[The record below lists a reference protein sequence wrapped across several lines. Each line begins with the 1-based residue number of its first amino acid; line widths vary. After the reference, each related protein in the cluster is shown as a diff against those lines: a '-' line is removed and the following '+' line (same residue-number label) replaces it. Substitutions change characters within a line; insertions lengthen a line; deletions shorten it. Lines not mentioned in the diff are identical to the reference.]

1 MAVNVR
7 FDFDSAS
14 LNRMI
19 RRNAEGWAK
28 SVDYTIRD
36 MATRGPT
43 IIARN
48 AADDYNIAKTR
59 LNPRNKKAHGK
70 VSVSGGMKD
79 LTFTYVGPPTPV
91 RDFKSALSP
100 TRYPGQRPYI
110 VAAQYLRDRPT
121 VLGHWN
127 PPGTEGGKYSA
138 KSPRMYLGGK
148 FGTHPSDVNAYAAS
162 TFYAVDRYAS
172 FKTDWGGF
180 YQGGGVVVADR
191 YTTSNAVHQCSKLPP
206 EAWPDYLVWL
216 FDFEYRYMGIPA
228 PDGVVYLQVDP
239 AVSQRLMTGRYQG
252 DESKKDIHEKDREY
266 LARSR
271 RAAEYCAAR
280 LGWHTVPCCQGEEM
294 RPIPAIQQDVRNA
307 VEALL

>member
-79 LTFTYVGPPTPV
+79 LAFTYTGPPTPV

-110 VAAQYLRDRPT
+110 VTAQYLRDRPT

-148 FGTHPSDVNAYAAS
+148 GAKVNKFGPVQREGRGWAGGNFGPSVPQMVMN
-162 TFYAVDRYAS
+162 
-172 FKTDWGGF
+172 
-180 YQGGGVVVADR
+180 QGNDEQSIAELSELMEKRLANHLRRFGV
-191 YTTSNAVHQCSKLPP
+191 S
-206 EAWPDYLVWL
+206 
-216 FDFEYRYMGIPA
+216 
-228 PDGVVYLQVDP
+228 
-239 AVSQRLMTGRYQG
+239 
-252 DESKKDIHEKDREY
+252 
-266 LARSR
+266 
-271 RAAEYCAAR
+271 
-280 LGWHTVPCCQGEEM
+280 
-294 RPIPAIQQDVRNA
+294 
-307 VEALL
+307 